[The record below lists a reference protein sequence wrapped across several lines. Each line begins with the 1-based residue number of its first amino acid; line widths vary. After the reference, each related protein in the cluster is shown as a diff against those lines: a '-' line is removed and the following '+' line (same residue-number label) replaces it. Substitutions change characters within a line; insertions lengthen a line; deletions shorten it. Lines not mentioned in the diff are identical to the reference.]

1 MEIKKEKIKGYIA
14 IIGSILVVA
23 GLGSLFVNLGME
35 FFDSLARPS
44 EFVPSFVIPI
54 VWTIIYGIFAV
65 VLCLIY
71 SKQNFDLKTIIL
83 LAINGILNILW
94 CLLFFTL
101 QSTLLG
107 VISIV
112 LLLISA
118 YLLVIDLTKY
128 KEWYTYLTALY
139 PIWASCA
146 ICLNLALWILN

>member
-83 LAINGILNILW
+83 LAHGLKIKP
-94 CLLFFTL
+94 CEF
-101 QSTLLG
+101 
-107 VISIV
+107 
-112 LLLISA
+112 
-118 YLLVIDLTKY
+118 IDDDKFLA
-128 KEWYTYLTALY
+128 E
-139 PIWASCA
+139 
-146 ICLNLALWILN
+146 NLDLD